1 MPSSQVLTQVCGGQ
15 EGLPVTSCPSLEGVC
30 VLEVKGRGWLPQR
43 LLAAR
48 LGLGLAG
55 LWTGLGPFIW
65 KRHSC
70 SLPGDGWWQA
80 VLLDPPRQLLG
91 TRAGQ
96 ACVGWNLSS
105 ASFQLSVPEPVTE
118 AP

>member
-1 MPSSQVLTQVCGGQ
+1 M
-15 EGLPVTSCPSLEGVC
+15 TSCPSLEGVC
-30 VLEVKGRGWLPQR
+30 VLEVGGRGWLPQR

-55 LWTGLGPFIW
+55 LRTGLGPFIW
-65 KRHSC
+65 KRC
-70 SLPGDGWWQA
+70 SLPGARWWQA
-80 VLLDPPRQLLG
+80 VLLDPPRQFLG

-96 ACVGWNLSS
+96 AGVGISA

-118 AP
+118 APGICDPVCNMGT